1 MHKLIEY
8 ICDELEELEGKV
20 GSGEKLSVAE
30 IEYMSLLAESKKD
43 LLKSEDLME
52 GGYSGRGYSSRR
64 GYSRREGR
72 EGREG
77 RMSYEGRSY
86 EGRAYDGRSYD
97 GRSYERGR
105 GGSSRRGSMGRYS
118 NDYSMDTDSM
128 ISELSEMMNEAP
140 DERTRKE
147 IQKLIDKIEMM

>member
-30 IEYMSLLAESKKD
+30 VEYMSLLAESKKD
-43 LLKSEDLME
+43 LLKGEELMD
-52 GGYSGRGYSSRR
+52 GGYSGRGYSRR

-72 EGREG
+72 ESRDG
-77 RMSYEGRSY
+77 RMY
-86 EGRAYDGRSYD
+86 YDGRAYD

-118 NDYSMDTDSM
+118 NEYSMDTDSM
-128 ISELSEMMNEAP
+128 VTELSEMMNEAP

-147 IQKLIDKIEMM
+147 IQRLIEKIEMM

>member
-43 LLKSEDLME
+43 LLKGEELMD
-52 GGYSGRGYSSRR
+52 GGYSGRGYSRR

-72 EGREG
+72 ESRDG
-77 RMSYEGRSY
+77 RMY
-86 EGRAYDGRSYD
+86 YDGRAYD

-118 NDYSMDTDSM
+118 NEYSMDTDSM
-128 ISELSEMMNEAP
+128 VSELSEMMNEAP

>member
-1 MHKLIEY
+1 MHKLVEY
-8 ICDELEELEGKV
+8 ICDELEELERKADKEG
-20 GSGEKLSVAE
+20 KLSVAE
-30 IEYMSLLAESKKD
+30 VEYMSLLAESKKD
-43 LLKSEDLME
+43 LLKGEELME
-52 GGYSGRGYSSRR
+52 GGYSDRGYSRR

-77 RMSYEGRSY
+77 RENRMY
-86 EGRAYDGRSYD
+86 YDGRAYD

-118 NDYSMDTDSM
+118 NEYSMDTDSM

-147 IQKLIDKIEMM
+147 IQISSYS

>member
-30 IEYMSLLAESKKD
+30 VEYMSLLAESKKD
-43 LLKSEDLME
+43 LLKGEDMME
-52 GGYSGRGYSSRR
+52 GGYSGRGYSRR

-72 EGREG
+72 EGRMYYDG
-77 RMSYEGRSY
+77 RSNDGRSY
-86 EGRAYDGRSYD
+86 E

-118 NDYSMDTDSM
+118 NEYSMDTDSM
-128 ISELSEMMNEAP
+128 VSELSEMMNEAP

-147 IQKLIDKIEMM
+147 IQKLIEKIEMM

>member
-8 ICDELEELEGKV
+8 ICDELEELERKADKEG
-20 GSGEKLSVAE
+20 KLSVAE
-30 IEYMSLLAESKKD
+30 VEYMSLLAESKKD
-43 LLKSEDLME
+43 LLKGEELME
-52 GGYSGRGYSSRR
+52 GGYSGRGYSGR

-77 RMSYEGRSY
+77 RMSYDGRSY
-86 EGRAYDGRSYD
+86 E

-128 ISELSEMMNEAP
+128 VSELSEMMNEAP

-147 IQKLIDKIEMM
+147 IQKLIEKIEMM

>member
-1 MHKLIEY
+1 MHKLIDY
-8 ICDELEELEGKV
+8 ICDELDDLERKA

-43 LLKSEDLME
+43 LLKGEELMD
-52 GGYSGRGYSSRR
+52 GGYSGRGYSRR

-72 EGREG
+72 ESRDG
-77 RMSYEGRSY
+77 RMY
-86 EGRAYDGRSYD
+86 YDGRSYD

-118 NDYSMDTDSM
+118 NEYSMDTDSM
-128 ISELSEMMNEAP
+128 VSELSEMMNEAP

-147 IQKLIDKIEMM
+147 IQRLIEKIEMM

>member
-1 MHKLIEY
+1 MHKLIDY

-30 IEYMSLLAESKKD
+30 VEYMSLLAESKKD
-43 LLKSEDLME
+43 LLKSEDMME
-52 GGYSGRGYSSRR
+52 GGYSGRGYSRR

-77 RMSYEGRSY
+77 RMY
-86 EGRAYDGRSYD
+86 YDGRAYD

-118 NDYSMDTDSM
+118 NEYSMDTDSM
-128 ISELSEMMNEAP
+128 VSELSEMMNEAP

>member
-1 MHKLIEY
+1 MHKLIDY
-8 ICDELEELEGKV
+8 ICDELDDLERKA

-43 LLKSEDLME
+43 LLKGEELMD
-52 GGYSGRGYSSRR
+52 GGYSGRGYSRR

-72 EGREG
+72 ESRDG
-77 RMSYEGRSY
+77 RMYY
-86 EGRAYDGRSYD
+86 DGRAYE

>member
-1 MHKLIEY
+1 MHKLIDY
-8 ICDELEELEGKV
+8 ICDELDDLERKA

-43 LLKSEDLME
+43 LLKGEELMD
-52 GGYSGRGYSSRR
+52 GGYSGRGYSRR

-77 RMSYEGRSY
+77 RMY
-86 EGRAYDGRSYD
+86 YDGRSYE

-118 NDYSMDTDSM
+118 NEYSMDTDSM

>member
-1 MHKLIEY
+1 MHKLIDY
-8 ICDELEELEGKV
+8 ICDELDELERKA

-43 LLKSEDLME
+43 LLKGEELMD
-52 GGYSGRGYSSRR
+52 GGYSGRGYSRR

-72 EGREG
+72 EGR
-77 RMSYEGRSY
+77 MY
-86 EGRAYDGRSYD
+86 YDGRSYD

-128 ISELSEMMNEAP
+128 VSELSEMMNEAP

>member
-1 MHKLIEY
+1 MHKLIDY
-8 ICDELEELEGKV
+8 ICDELDELESKV

-43 LLKSEDLME
+43 LLKAEDMME
-52 GGYSGRGYSSRR
+52 GGYSGRGYSRR

-77 RMSYEGRSY
+77 RMYYDGRAY
-86 EGRAYDGRSYD
+86 EGRAYD

-118 NDYSMDTDSM
+118 NEYSMDTDSM
-128 ISELSEMMNEAP
+128 VSELSEMMNEAP

>member
-30 IEYMSLLAESKKD
+30 VEYMSLLAESKKD
-43 LLKSEDLME
+43 LLKGEDMME
-52 GGYSGRGYSSRR
+52 GGYSGRGYSRR

-86 EGRAYDGRSYD
+86 EGRAYDGRSY
-97 GRSYERGR
+97 ERGR

-118 NDYSMDTDSM
+118 NEYSMDTEGM
-128 ISELSEMMNEAP
+128 VSELSEMMNEAP

-147 IQKLIDKIEMM
+147 IQRLIEKIEMM

>member
-8 ICDELEELEGKV
+8 ICDELEELEQKA

-30 IEYMSLLAESKKD
+30 VEYMSLLAESKKD
-43 LLKSEDLME
+43 LLKGEELME
-52 GGYSGRGYSSRR
+52 GGYSGRGYSRR

-72 EGREG
+72 DG

-86 EGRAYDGRSYD
+86 EGRSYA
-97 GRSYERGR
+97 RGR
-105 GGSSRRGSMGRYS
+105 GGNTRRDSMGRYS

-128 ISELSEMMNEAP
+128 VSELSEMMNEAP

>member
-8 ICDELEELEGKV
+8 ICDELEELEQKADKEG
-20 GSGEKLSVAE
+20 KLSVAE
-30 IEYMSLLAESKKD
+30 VEYMSLLAESKKD
-43 LLKSEDLME
+43 LLKSEDMMD
-52 GGYSGRGYSSRR
+52 GGYSGRGYSRR

-77 RMSYEGRSY
+77 RMYYDGRAY
-86 EGRAYDGRSYD
+86 EGRAYD

-118 NDYSMDTDSM
+118 NEYSLDTDSM
-128 ISELSEMMNEAP
+128 VTALSEMMNEAP

-147 IQKLIDKIEMM
+147 IQKLIDRIEMM

>member
-8 ICDELEELEGKV
+8 ICDELEEIERKADKEG
-20 GSGEKLSVAE
+20 KLSVAE
-30 IEYMSLLAESKKD
+30 VEYMSLLAESKKD
-43 LLKSEDLME
+43 LLKGEELME
-52 GGYSGRGYSSRR
+52 GGYSGRGYSGR

-77 RMSYEGRSY
+77 RMSYE
-86 EGRAYDGRSYD
+86 

-128 ISELSEMMNEAP
+128 VSELSEMMNEAH

-147 IQKLIDKIEMM
+147 IQKLIEKIEMM

>member
-8 ICDELEELEGKV
+8 ICDELEELERKADKEG
-20 GSGEKLSVAE
+20 KLSVAE
-30 IEYMSLLAESKKD
+30 VEYMSLLAESKKD
-43 LLKSEDLME
+43 LLKGEELME
-52 GGYSGRGYSSRR
+52 GGYSGRGYSGR

-86 EGRAYDGRSYD
+86 E
-97 GRSYERGR
+97 RGR

-118 NDYSMDTDSM
+118 NEYSMDTDSM
-128 ISELSEMMNEAP
+128 VSELSEMMAEAP
-140 DERTRKE
+140 DDRTRKE
-147 IQKLIDKIEMM
+147 IQRLIEKIEMM

>member
-1 MHKLIEY
+1 MHKLIDY
-8 ICDELEELEGKV
+8 ICDELDDLERKA

-43 LLKSEDLME
+43 LLKGEELMD
-52 GGYSGRGYSSRR
+52 GGYSGRGYSRR

-77 RMSYEGRSY
+77 RMY
-86 EGRAYDGRSYD
+86 YDGRAYD

-118 NDYSMDTDSM
+118 NEYSMDTDSM
-128 ISELSEMMNEAP
+128 VSELSEMMNEAP

>member
-1 MHKLIEY
+1 MHKLIDY
-8 ICDELEELEGKV
+8 ICDELDDLERKA

-43 LLKSEDLME
+43 LLKGEELMD
-52 GGYSGRGYSSRR
+52 GGYSGRGYSRR

-77 RMSYEGRSY
+77 RMYYDGRAY
-86 EGRAYDGRSYD
+86 EGRAYD

-118 NDYSMDTDSM
+118 NEYSMDTDSM
-128 ISELSEMMNEAP
+128 VSELSEMMNEAP